1 MPLESYSLVEH
12 FDFMCKYIPQPFAIK
27 SADVKSFEKDTSAD
41 GSYIIKTNNNA
52 YSLSNIFILVESF
65 IEI

>member
-27 SADVKSFEKDTSAD
+27 SVDVKSFEKDTND
-41 GSYIIKTNNNA
+41 GGSYVIKTNNNT
-52 YSLSNIFILVESF
+52 YSL
-65 IEI
+65 